1 MLLRS
6 RSSSGASGRH
16 SSSFSASPD
25 GACSVSC
32 RRVSET
38 SGASAASASTSGL
51 HAKPSSSGSAQEGV
65 IDLCTPDTT
74 KAAAAAAAA
83 AGNADGAQSGAKT
96 PRGSR
101 QQTPRTPRSFGLG
114 SGKGAA
120 AAPASPAAGSG
131 IWGWLTPRSSK
142 KKQKAVTIATA
153 GSSSGGLAV
162 RTDCLSPR
170 YDCDIA
176 ASPAAGADTMQRRNG
191 PAAVAESVVSDSTAA
206 VSSLAGTGGRSAVE
220 MLMLQMQSDHT
231 LGSPGPAVPLE
242 ALMAAGFGSSTADSS
257 SAGDVRVLQRGG
269 SLAQRSG
276 WRQTQARAAAK
287 SSRR

>member
-1 MLLRS
+1 
-6 RSSSGASGRH
+6 
-16 SSSFSASPD
+16 
-25 GACSVSC
+25 
-32 RRVSET
+32 VSEA

-65 IDLCTPDTT
+65 IDLCNPDTM
-74 KAAAAAAAA
+74 KAAAAAA
-83 AGNADGAQSGAKT
+83 GSADGAQSSSKT

-120 AAPASPAAGSG
+120 AAAAAASPASGGG
-131 IWGWLTPRSSK
+131 IWGWLTPRGSK
-142 KKQKAVTIATA
+142 KKQKAVAVAAA
-153 GSSSGGLAV
+153 GGSRGGLAL

-176 ASPAAGADTMQRRNG
+176 ASLAAGADTMQRRNG

-220 MLMLQMQSDHT
+220 MLMLQMQSDPT
-231 LGSPGPAVPLE
+231 LGSPGPALPLE
-242 ALMAAGFGSSTADSS
+242 ALMAAGFGSSTANSSSSS
-257 SAGDVRVLQRGG
+257 SAGDVRVLQQGG
-269 SLAQRSG
+269 LLAQRSG